1 MRNLGYLVIGAG
13 VVILPYYFKRNGVWG
28 AVLLGL
34 SLVQVWQRL
43 PPKKAIA

>member
-1 MRNLGYLVIGAG
+1 MRTLGYLVIGAG
-13 VVILPYYFKRNGVWG
+13 VVILPYYFKRNGVLG

-43 PPKKAIA
+43 PPKTA